1 MLKMTS
7 KDWIQYSTAVAMI
20 VSGIILAFMNIIP
33 IPGLDG
39 GYILFI
45 LVEMITGK
53 KPSDKFLGIAN
64 TIGFVF
70 LILLMVYAL
79 GLDFRRFIFK

>member
-1 MLKMTS
+1 MT
-7 KDWIQYSTAVAMI
+7 ALL
-20 VSGIILAFMNIIP
+20 GIILAFMNIIP

-53 KPSDKFLGIAN
+53 KPSDKFLSVAN
-64 TIGFVF
+64 TIGFAF
-70 LILLMVYAL
+70 LIVLMVYAL
-79 GLDFRRFIFK
+79 GLDFKRFIFK

>member
-1 MLKMTS
+1 MT
-7 KDWIQYSTAVAMI
+7 ALL
-20 VSGIILAFMNIIP
+20 GIILAFMNIIP

-53 KPSDKFLGIAN
+53 KPSDKFLSVAN
-64 TIGFVF
+64 TIGFAL

>member
-1 MLKMTS
+1 M
-7 KDWIQYSTAVAMI
+7 
-20 VSGIILAFMNIIP
+20 
-33 IPGLDG
+33 GLVPFLEHDR
-39 GYILFI
+39 LFI

-70 LILLMVYAL
+70 LIALMVYAL